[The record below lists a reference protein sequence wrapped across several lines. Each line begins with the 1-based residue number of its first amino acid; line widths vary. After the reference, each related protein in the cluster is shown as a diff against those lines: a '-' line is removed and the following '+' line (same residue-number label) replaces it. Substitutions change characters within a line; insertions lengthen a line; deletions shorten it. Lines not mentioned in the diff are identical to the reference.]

1 MGPEPRGSATARSSL
16 ARLDPR
22 MSQLPPTAKDDNSFS
37 GAAAGGAAAA
47 DTWLATQTPTIA
59 SLPGVRPA
67 AKGKPLPLQ

>member
-1 MGPEPRGSATARSSL
+1 
-16 ARLDPR
+16 

-37 GAAAGGAAAA
+37 GAAGGAAAA

-67 AKGKPLPLQ
+67 GKIKPLPLQ